1 MSRLTRSRSAL
12 LPGKIRSWS
21 YGEVKKP
28 ETINY
33 RTFKPER
40 DGLFCA
46 KIFGPIKDYECLCG
60 KYKRLKHQGIVCEK
74 CGVEVTL
81 SKVRRERM
89 GHIELASP
97 VAHIWFLKSLPSRMG
112 MVLDIPLRDIERV
125 LYFEAYIVV
134 DPGMTELRRGQLM
147 TEDDYMAKT
156 EEYGDE
162 FKAMMG
168 AEAIKRASG
177 YYQH

>member
-1 MSRLTRSRSAL
+1 M
-12 LPGKIRSWS
+12 
-21 YGEVKKP
+21 
-28 ETINY
+28 
-33 RTFKPER
+33 
-40 DGLFCA
+40 
-46 KIFGPIKDYECLCG
+46 
-60 KYKRLKHQGIVCEK
+60 
-74 CGVEVTL
+74 EVTL

-168 AEAIKRASG
+168 AEAIKELLATINIDEEVEDLRRELSETTSEAKVKKIAKRLKVLEGFQRSGIKLSGWSWMFFRFFRRICVRWFRLTAVVSLRAT
-177 YYQH
+177 

>member
-1 MSRLTRSRSAL
+1 M
-12 LPGKIRSWS
+12 
-21 YGEVKKP
+21 
-28 ETINY
+28 
-33 RTFKPER
+33 
-40 DGLFCA
+40 
-46 KIFGPIKDYECLCG
+46 
-60 KYKRLKHQGIVCEK
+60 
-74 CGVEVTL
+74 EVTL

-168 AEAIKRASG
+168 AEAIKELLATINIDEEVEDLRRELSETTSEAKVKKIAKRLKVLEGFQRSGIKPEWMVMDVPSGSSAGSASAG
-177 YYQH
+177 SA